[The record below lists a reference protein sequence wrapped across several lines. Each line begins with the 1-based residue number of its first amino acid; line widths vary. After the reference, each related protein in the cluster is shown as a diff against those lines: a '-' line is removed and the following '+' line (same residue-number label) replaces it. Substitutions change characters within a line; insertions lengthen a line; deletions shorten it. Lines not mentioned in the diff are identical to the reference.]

1 MLSKSKYLRG
11 IKCPKNL
18 WLYVNKKEEQH
29 YSEENMLIFS
39 RGTSVGE
46 LAQAYFPNA
55 RLAVESGEMPCKET
69 GLLTQE
75 FIKQGVETICE
86 ATFIYE
92 STIVAVDLLHKE
104 IDGWHIYEV
113 KSTNSTKETHVLDVA
128 IQYYVLKGCGLE
140 ISDASVMHFDRA
152 YVRKGALNVR
162 ELFTS
167 ESVLSRILPMQKNIQ
182 TNIPVFHALAEKE
195 EPMIE
200 IGNQCSTP
208 YDCDFREYCTSMLM
222 KVDEELVIKKILSST
237 PQVNTIEIKRF
248 LENVTYPICHLD
260 FETIMPG
267 VPLFNDSRP
276 YQQIPFQYSMHCQHS
291 KSEEI
296 IHSDYLAPSDLSIDP
311 RKGLIEQMIMQT
323 KDAKTILVYN
333 KAFERTRI
341 NEMIRDFPEYAVELQ
356 TIVDRLIDLMNP
368 FRKHYRTESMEGR
381 YSIKKVL
388 PALCPEL
395 SYHDLEIGNGM
406 DASNAY
412 LELYY
417 CEDKNYVNTTR
428 EHLIK
433 YCHLDTLAMVKVL
446 EVLEMV

>member
-69 GLLTQE
+69 ALLTQE

-113 KSTNSTKETHVLDVA
+113 KSTNSTKDTHVLDVA

-208 YDCDFREYCTSMLM
+208 YDCDFREYCNSMLL
-222 KVDEELVIKKILSST
+222 KVEKELVIKKILSST
-237 PQVNTIEIKRF
+237 PQVNTVEIKRF
-248 LENVTYPICHLD
+248 LEDVTYPICHLD
-260 FETIMPG
+260 FETIRITCLRQQLLRFLNI
-267 VPLFNDSRP
+267 VAVFCSR
-276 YQQIPFQYSMHCQHS
+276 
-291 KSEEI
+291 
-296 IHSDYLAPSDLSIDP
+296 
-311 RKGLIEQMIMQT
+311 
-323 KDAKTILVYN
+323 
-333 KAFERTRI
+333 
-341 NEMIRDFPEYAVELQ
+341 AVEPLGLHDNRRFHGA
-356 TIVDRLIDLMNP
+356 VPVGYNFHKL
-368 FRKHYRTESMEGR
+368 
-381 YSIKKVL
+381 L
-388 PALCPEL
+388 PVYGKCNSLPDFL
-395 SYHDLEIGNGM
+395 LRQRFLGHIQQ
-406 DASNAY
+406 Y
-412 LELYY
+412 LEYP
-417 CEDKNYVNTTR
+417 
-428 EHLIK
+428 
-433 YCHLDTLAMVKVL
+433 
-446 EVLEMV
+446 